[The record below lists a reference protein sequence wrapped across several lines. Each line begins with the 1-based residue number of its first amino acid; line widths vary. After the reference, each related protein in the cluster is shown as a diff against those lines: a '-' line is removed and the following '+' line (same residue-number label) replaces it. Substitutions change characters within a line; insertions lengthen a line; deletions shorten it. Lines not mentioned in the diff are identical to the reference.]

1 MGDFF
6 YTLLSPL
13 MIGEAWVMIGWHKLW
28 SFLGVSGGLAW
39 ALSIAG
45 LTVVVRI
52 VLIPLFV
59 RQIHASRRLQ
69 LIQPE
74 MQKIQAKYKGK
85 TDPESRQAMTQ
96 ETMSLYKN
104 TGTNPFSSCLPILL
118 QSPFFFALFQV
129 LNNLVAI
136 AEGNRGSIGP
146 ITAEI
151 ASEIERS
158 DIFGAPFSSTYL
170 GATDTATKVVTVVLI
185 LLMSA
190 TTFLTQRQLMR
201 KNMPDTALNNPF
213 MKQQNIIL
221 YAMPVMFAVTGI
233 NFPIGV
239 LLYWLTTNLWS
250 MGQQL
255 FVIRRMP
262 APGSAA
268 ERALH
273 ARRASKG
280 KDIKKLAVPGLP
292 NQDSDTETSTTH
304 EPPPVSRQRSQP
316 KSKKRSKK
324 KPPKSK
330 RS

>member
-13 MIGEAWVMIGWHKLW
+13 MIGEAWVMIGWHKFW

-170 GATDTATKVVTVVLI
+170 GATDAATKVVTVVLI

-292 NQDSDTETSTTH
+292 NQDSDTEASTTE

-324 KPPKSK
+324 KPSKSR